1 MSELK
6 SDETVQESQ
15 NHGNVA
21 LQIFLDPYRAFNSL
35 LIKPS
40 FIFVTLLVALS
51 VMILSAAII
60 ETVGFD
66 EIIAEQINNSPQL
79 ANLPNEQRKEIIQTQ
94 SVPIMKYVAISAG
107 GFATLAMLLIG
118 GLYYWFSMS
127 ALGGKVRFPHG
138 VAVFSYSSLPPTV
151 LLVLSNLVVLAV
163 KPADEVVALAG
174 KGRGLIQANFSIL
187 LGADASPALR
197 AFLESVD
204 LFALLGWVL
213 AVIGIRVVGKVSL
226 ATSIGIV
233 ALGGLFG
240 IALRVTIAAMF
251 G

>member
-1 MSELK
+1 MSEFK
-6 SDETVQESQ
+6 TDETIQENQSQ
-15 NHGNVA
+15 GNVA

-40 FIFVTLLVALS
+40 FILVSLLVALS
-51 VMILSAAII
+51 VMVLSAAII

-66 EIIAEQINNSPQL
+66 QIIAEQINNSPQL

-94 SVPIMKYVAISAG
+94 SMPIMKYVAISAG
-107 GFATLAMLLIG
+107 GFGTLAMLLIG
-118 GLYYWFSMS
+118 GLYYWFAMS